1 MDERL
6 KDLLHELCLAARQAI
21 DYTDTIS
28 FEDFQIDVMRQQA
41 VAKCFL
47 IIGESAARLMAD
59 HSDFVA
65 AHSDLPWQSMRG
77 MRNRIAYAYF
87 KLKLEYVWNAARHN
101 LPMLTAAICRS
112 EGDLAV

>member
-6 KDLLHELCLAARQAI
+6 KDLLHELCLAARQAV

-28 FEDFQIDVMRQQA
+28 FEDFQNDVMRQQA
-41 VAKCFL
+41 VAMCFL
-47 IIGESAARLMAD
+47 IIGECAARLMAD
-59 HSDFVA
+59 HPDFVA

-87 KLKLEYVWNAARHN
+87 KLKLDYVRDAARHN
-101 LPMLTAAICRS
+101 LPMLTAAICLGER
-112 EGDLAV
+112 GVAL